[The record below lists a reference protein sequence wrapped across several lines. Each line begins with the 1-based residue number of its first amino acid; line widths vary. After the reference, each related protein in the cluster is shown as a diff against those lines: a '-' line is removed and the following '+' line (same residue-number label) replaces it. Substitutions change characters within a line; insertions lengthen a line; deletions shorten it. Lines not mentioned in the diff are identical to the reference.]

1 MKFVT
6 THNQTIK
13 GMKKSPKEGRINR
26 PLFRINLKIRLT
38 LLLVFASSLSL
49 FANDNYA
56 QKVQITLEAKN
67 ITVSEIIDKIETET
81 DFHFVYKTKDVDL
94 ERKTSLKSNKESIDT
109 VLDRLFQNS
118 NTSYKINGTHIILRK
133 AEAKKVLPAKEIS
146 TSEMDTVKIK
156 GKVIDQNGDPLP
168 LTNIME
174 KGTSNGTQADFD
186 GNFSL
191 TVSQENAV
199 LVLSFIGYTS
209 KEVNINGQSSLSV
222 QLEES
227 EAGLDEVVV
236 VGYGTTKKSDM
247 TGAVSSIKSQAISER
262 PISNFGQVLQG
273 NVSGVAVNSSSGEPG
288 SDVQVRIRG
297 LGSINSSVDPLYV
310 VDGLPYTGNLN
321 SINAYDIAS
330 IEILKDASSTAI
342 YGSRGANG
350 VILITTKKGLGKGF
364 NISYNGN
371 YGVQNLRK
379 KIDLLNASQYA
390 DLANEAEAA
399 IGNPAR
405 YSAADISAFH
415 NNGEGTDW
423 QDEIYR
429 SAITQTHQLSA
440 TGGNEKLSFYLSG
453 NYLNQDGIIKTSAFR
468 KYSLRVNLDAKI
480 TDKLSIGNTL
490 SVSRQATSGV
500 TAGGSTRSN
509 TGNSNVV
516 WSALVANP
524 TLDIMDEDGNFIPN
538 GPEPIFDNPVALLNG
553 VVNDAQSTEMIGSI
567 YLNYDIKD
575 WLSFKSTFGFGLQ
588 SNLNGFYTKKFI
600 IGSNDGFAS
609 RSTSQNTNWVST
621 NQFNF
626 NKNFGTDHKLQG
638 NLISEVQEV
647 INESFS
653 ASSQGYVLDNLTY
666 NDLSSGSNA
675 LIPNS
680 GATRWAL
687 ASFALRANY
696 SLKDKYLMTF
706 TGRYDGASRLAEGNK
721 WNLFPSGAVSWKI
734 SEEPFMASMDAVSSL
749 KLRASY
755 GESGNQSVNVYSTL
769 SILGPDRAI
778 IGANE
783 DIRTGFSPLNLPNQ
797 ALTWEIS
804 KQTDIGIDGMFFN
817 GKVGLVVDYF
827 NRKTQGLFFNR
838 ALPSVVGTTN
848 LTATTNIGSVRNSG
862 MEVEVDIN
870 VLDAKD
876 FQWNVTG
883 NFTYTKNEVLALAE
897 NDTIYTG
904 YGGEFGQTAGSQI
917 LAVGGQL
924 GVFRGW
930 LSDGLY
936 GSDVSL
942 TIDGATQAPGDL
954 KYVDINGDGN
964 ISPDDR
970 VVIGNAIPT
979 HFWGLTNSFTY
990 KGVNLSVFFQGSH
1003 GNQIVNLNRNT
1014 YLLSLDGK
1022 SNNDISTLD
1031 RWTPTNT
1038 DTDIPRATGVR
1049 APMRF
1054 SDKWLEDGSYI
1065 RLKTITLGYQF
1076 PMSLLERLNVSSLGL
1091 FVTGTNLLTFSD
1103 YSGYDPDVARS
1114 ASVTQQGYDQGIYPQ
1129 SKSFIVGLNIGF

>member
-1 MKFVT
+1 M
-6 THNQTIK
+6 
-13 GMKKSPKEGRINR
+13 
-26 PLFRINLKIRLT
+26 
-38 LLLVFASSLSL
+38 LVFLLMSATIFRTHAS
-49 FANDNYA
+49 DTYA
-56 QKVQITLEAKN
+56 QEVPITLDVNDLSIAH
-67 ITVSEIIDKIETET
+67 IIDRIESTT

-94 ERKTSLKSNKESIDT
+94 GRRLSFKVSNEKIETILERMFTAST
-109 VLDRLFQNS
+109 
-118 NTSYKINGTHIILRK
+118 TAYKVKGTHVILTRK
-133 AEAKKVLPAKEIS
+133 PTSNLPTGEEKPLNPR
-146 TSEMDTVKIK
+146 DTLLVK
-156 GKVIDQNGDPLP
+156 GQVIDQNGAPLP
-168 LTNIME
+168 LTNILE

-191 TVSQENAV
+191 SVTNNNAV
-199 LVLSFIGYTS
+199 LVFSFIGYTT
-209 KEVNINGQSSLSV
+209 KEVNVNGQSSLSV

-247 TGAVSSIKSQAISER
+247 TGAVSSIKSTAISER
-262 PISNFGQVLQG
+262 PLSNFGQVLQG
-273 NVSGVAVNSSSGEPG
+273 NVSGVAVNSSSGAPG

-350 VILITTKKGLGKGF
+350 VVLITTKKGAGKGF
-364 NISYNGN
+364 NISYNGT
-371 YGVQNLRK
+371 YGVQDLRR
-379 KIDLLNASQYA
+379 KIDLLNATQYA
-390 DLANEAEAA
+390 ELANEAETT
-399 IGNPAR
+399 IGNPER
-405 YSAADISAFH
+405 YSASDISSFH
-415 NNGEGTDW
+415 NGGQGTDW

-429 SAITQTHQLSA
+429 SAIIQTHQLSA
-440 TGGNEKLSFYLSG
+440 MGGNEKLSFYLSG
-453 NYLNQDGIIKTSAFR
+453 NYLNQDGIIKTSAFE
-468 KYSLRVNLDAKI
+468 KYSIRANLDANI
-480 TDKLSIGNTL
+480 TDKLSVGNTL
-490 SVSRQATSGV
+490 SVSRQKTSGV
-500 TAGGSTRSN
+500 NAGGSTRSN
-509 TGNSNVV
+509 SGNSNVV
-516 WSALVANP
+516 WAALVANP
-524 TLDIMDEDGNFIPN
+524 TLEIMDDNGDFIPN
-538 GPEPIFDNPVALLNG
+538 APEPIFDNPVALLNG
-553 VVNDAQSTEMIGSI
+553 VVNDAQATEIIGSL
-567 YLNYDIKD
+567 YLNYDIKE

-588 SNLNGFYTKKFI
+588 SSLNGLYTKKFI

-609 RSTSQNTNWVST
+609 RSTTQNTNWVST
-621 NQFNF
+621 NQLNF
-626 NKNFGTDHKLQG
+626 NKTLGTDHKLQG
-638 NLISEVQEV
+638 NLISEVQQV
-647 INESFS
+647 TNESFS

-666 NDLSSGSNA
+666 NDLSSGANV

-680 GATRWAL
+680 GASKWAL

-721 WNLFPSGAVSWKI
+721 WHLFPSGAISWKI
-734 SEEPFMASMDAVSSL
+734 SEEPFMASIDAVSSL

-755 GESGNQSVNVYSTL
+755 GQSGNQSVNVYSTL

-783 DIRTGFSPLNLPNQ
+783 DIRTGFAPLNLPNQ
-797 ALTWEIS
+797 DLTWEIS
-804 KQTDIGIDGMFFN
+804 KQTDIGIDGMFFK
-817 GKVGLVVDYF
+817 GKVGLVLDYF
-827 NRKTQGLFFNR
+827 NRKTEGLFFNR
-838 ALPSVVGTTN
+838 ALPSIVGTTN

-862 MEVEVDIN
+862 MEVEIDVN
-870 VLDAKD
+870 VIDGRD

-904 YGGEFGQTAGSQI
+904 FGGEFGQTNGSQI
-917 LAVGGQL
+917 LAVGGNL

-942 TIDGATQAPGDL
+942 TIDGATQSPGDL

-979 HFWGLTNSFTY
+979 HFWGLTNSFSY
-990 KGVNLSVFFQGSH
+990 KGLNLTVFLQGSH

-1022 SNNDISTLD
+1022 SNNELSTVD

-1049 APMRF
+1049 TPMRF
-1054 SDKWLEDGSYI
+1054 SDKWLEDGSYV
-1065 RLKTITLGYQF
+1065 RVKTVTLGYQF
-1076 PMSLLERLNVSSLGL
+1076 PASMLERLKISSLGL
-1091 FVTGTNLLTFSD
+1091 FVTGTNLITFTD

-1114 ASVTQQGYDQGIYPQ
+1114 SSVTQQGYDQGIYPQ
-1129 SKSFIVGLNIGF
+1129 SKSYVVGLNIGF